1 MAGIYIHIPFCKS
14 RCIYCDFYSS
24 TLKNKEADYVEA
36 LCKELIQRKGYLHGE
51 AVETVYLGGGTPSQL
66 SITELQHIIDVIK
79 DTYGWQSVKE
89 ATLEANP
96 DDLSPEYLSSLKKLG
111 FNRLSIGVQTFQD
124 KILKL
129 IKRRHNAKQVQ
140 QAVKDAHS
148 TGFTNISIDL
158 IYGLPEQDMTSWQE
172 DVELAIQT
180 GATHISAYG
189 LTYEEGTPI
198 FRMRHDKV
206 IQEATD
212 EEYLARYTYLMKR
225 LKEGGF
231 IHYEISN
238 FAQPGLYS
246 QHNSSYWKGIKYLGC
261 GPSAHSYNGKS
272 RQWNVASIEEYITA
286 INTNASCF
294 EREELNLMSQYNDF
308 VMTSLRTMW
317 GINLQQLTDKY
328 GTECYRY
335 LLDKAAIYLKNG
347 KLTQEG
353 DIIKLSEQGVFV
365 SDGIISDLFQVN

>member
-36 LCKELIQRKGYLHGE
+36 LSKELIQRKGYLHGE
-51 AVETVYLGGGTPSQL
+51 TVETVYLGGGTPSQL

-148 TGFTNISIDL
+148 AGFTNISIDL

-198 FRMRHDKV
+198 FRMRQDKV

-212 EEYLARYTYLMKR
+212 EEYLARYTYLVKR
-225 LKEGGF
+225 LKEAGF

-238 FAQPGLYS
+238 FAQPELYS

-261 GPSAHSYNGKS
+261 GPSAHSYNGES

-328 GTECYRY
+328 GTEYYRY

-347 KLTQEG
+347 KLAQEG
-353 DIIKLSEQGVFV
+353 NIIKLSEQGVFV

>member
-51 AVETVYLGGGTPSQL
+51 TVETVYLGGGTPSQL

-124 KILKL
+124 NILKL

-148 TGFTNISIDL
+148 AGFTNISIDL

-212 EEYLARYTYLMKR
+212 EEYLTRYTYLVKR
-225 LKEGGF
+225 LKEAGF

-238 FAQPGLYS
+238 FAQPELYS

-261 GPSAHSYNGKS
+261 GPSAHSYNGES

-286 INTNASCF
+286 INTNTSCF

-328 GTECYRY
+328 GTEYYRY